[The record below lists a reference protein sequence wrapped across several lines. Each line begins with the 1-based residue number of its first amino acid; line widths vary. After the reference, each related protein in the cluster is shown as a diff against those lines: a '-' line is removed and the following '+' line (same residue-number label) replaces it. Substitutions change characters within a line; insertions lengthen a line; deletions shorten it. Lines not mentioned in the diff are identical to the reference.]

1 MSSRETVVNRA
12 LSGSEYKEIL
22 RADFSRLLDNEQLL
36 SPHIAFGRVS
46 HRLTLTIH
54 VDNPFVP
61 DSTIHQDSKATRDA
75 NGEFSSPVESFPLT
89 SPSEANELGATEL
102 TRSIT
107 SPNAERLREG
117 MPVPVHVKQQD
128 GTTILDHIQYPKD
141 AFPDLPAGEV
151 MLNDITEAARQ
162 QYKIVEPETQP

>member
-22 RADFSRLLDNEQLL
+22 LADFKRLLDNEQML

-46 HRLTLTIH
+46 HTLRCVIH

-61 DSTIHQDSKATRDA
+61 DSTIELTSRTA
-75 NGEFSSPVESFPLT
+75 NDTPIVETFPLA
-89 SPSEANELGATEL
+89 SPSPAAELGAMEL
-102 TRSIT
+102 DRTVA
-107 SPNAERLREG
+107 SPNAERLRNG

-128 GTTILDHIQYPKD
+128 GTTILDHIKYPEG

-151 MLNDITEAARQ
+151 MLRDATEAARA
-162 QYKIVEPETQP
+162 QYKIVEPESQA